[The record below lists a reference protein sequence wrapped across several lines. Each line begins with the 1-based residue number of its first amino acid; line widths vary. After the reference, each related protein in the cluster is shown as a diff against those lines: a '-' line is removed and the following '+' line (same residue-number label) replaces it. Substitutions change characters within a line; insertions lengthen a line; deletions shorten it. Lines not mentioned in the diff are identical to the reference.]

1 MSDNYTANAG
11 SGGSTFASDDISSV
25 HYPRVKPSWGA
36 DGTATD
42 CSHAAPMP
50 VAGVLSTAKVDN
62 GGTQCAPVFVAVAAA
77 TGGDNTLVAAAGAS
91 NKIRVLAGKLVTSGG
106 ANTLRFESGASGTAL
121 TGQMTLADDAQF
133 DLPFCPVG
141 HFETAANTLLN
152 LELSGATSVAG
163 WLVYVVVQ

>member
-1 MSDNYTANAG
+1 MSDNYTSNAG
-11 SGGSTFASDDISSV
+11 SGGATFASDDISSV
-25 HYPRVKPSWGA
+25 HYPRIKNTWGA
-36 DGTATD
+36 DGVATD
-42 CSHAAPMP
+42 VSVAAPMP
-50 VAGVLSTAKVDN
+50 VESILSTAKVGN
-62 GGTQCAPVFVAVAAA
+62 GGTQCAPVFAVVSAASA
-77 TGGDNTLVAAAGAS
+77 GDNTLVAAAGAS

-133 DLPFCPVG
+133 DMPFCPVG

-163 WLVYVVVQ
+163 WLVYVVVV